1 MTAEQANKDESVE
14 IYFII
19 GPAIGVSF
27 GAVAAGK
34 IMQYGRKWI
43 LVGFNLIGIT
53 GSILSIM
60 SSYKLIVLGRTIYGI
75 GAGGLISVA
84 PRMI

>member
-1 MTAEQANKDESVE
+1 MDNDQQVE

-19 GPAIGVSF
+19 GPAIGVCI
-27 GAVAAGK
+27 GAAASGK
-34 IMQYGRKWI
+34 LMSYGRKWI

-53 GSILSIM
+53 GSILSIL
-60 SSYKLIVLGRTIYGI
+60 SSYKLIILGRTIYGI

>member
-1 MTAEQANKDESVE
+1 MTTEQAAKDANVE

-19 GPAIGVSF
+19 GPAIGVSI

-34 IMQYGRKWI
+34 IMSYGRKWI

-53 GSILSIM
+53 GSILSVL
-60 SSYKLIVLGRTIYGI
+60 SSYRLIVLGRTIYGI